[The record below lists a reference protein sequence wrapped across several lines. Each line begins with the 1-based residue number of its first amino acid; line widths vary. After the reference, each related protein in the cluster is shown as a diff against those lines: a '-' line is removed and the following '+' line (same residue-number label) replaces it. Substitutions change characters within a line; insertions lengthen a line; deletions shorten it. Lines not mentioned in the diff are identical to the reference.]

1 MEPPP
6 LVIVTSSKSLSTKRA
21 LKAIEAFLEDNEAA
35 KLDTSDSAISRNRIS
50 AIPEHIVL
58 SLQKVKTLIKEKI
71 ALSSSSAVKHEF
83 TDVKKS
89 KRSFSD
95 RESIEAALDVIIKV
109 EKENHQQSKKLK
121 KSAEGEK
128 NLSEKKKKSRI

>member
-6 LVIVTSSKSLSTKRA
+6 LVIVTSSKSLSTRRA
-21 LKAIEAFLEDNEAA
+21 LKAIEAFLEANEAA
-35 KLDTSDSAISRNRIS
+35 KLDTSDSAVSRNRIS

-58 SLQKVKTLIKEKI
+58 SLNKVKTLIKEKI
-71 ALSSSSAVKHEF
+71 VLSSSSAVKDEF
-83 TDVKKS
+83 ADVKKS
-89 KRSFSD
+89 KRSFSE
-95 RESIEAALDVIIKV
+95 RETIEPAPVVVIKV
-109 EKENHQQSKKLK
+109 EKEDQQQSKKLK

>member
-6 LVIVTSSKSLSTKRA
+6 LVIVTSSKSLSTRRA
-21 LKAIEAFLEDNEAA
+21 LKAIEAFLEANEAA
-35 KLDTSDSAISRNRIS
+35 KLDTSDSAVSRNRIS

-58 SLQKVKTLIKEKI
+58 SLNKVKTLIKEKI
-71 ALSSSSAVKHEF
+71 VLSSSSAVKDEF
-83 TDVKKS
+83 ADVKKS
-89 KRSFSD
+89 KRSFSE
-95 RESIEAALDVIIKV
+95 RETLEPAPVVIIKV
-109 EKENHQQSKKLK
+109 EKEDQQQSKKLK

>member
-6 LVIVTSSKSLSTKRA
+6 LVIVTSSKSLSTRRA
-21 LKAIEAFLEDNEAA
+21 LKAIEAFLEANEAA

-58 SLQKVKTLIKEKI
+58 SLHKVKTLIKEKI
-71 ALSSSSAVKHEF
+71 VLSSSSAVKDEF
-83 TDVKKS
+83 ADSKNG

-95 RESIEAALDVIIKV
+95 LEKFEATPDVLIKV
-109 EKENHQQSKKLK
+109 EKEDHQQSKKLK

>member
-6 LVIVTSSKSLSTKRA
+6 LVIVTSSKSLSTRRA
-21 LKAIEAFLEDNEAA
+21 LKAIEAFLEANEAA
-35 KLDTSDSAISRNRIS
+35 KLETSDSAVSRNRIS

-58 SLQKVKTLIKEKI
+58 SLNKVKTLIKEKI
-71 ALSSSSAVKHEF
+71 VLSSSSAVKDEF
-83 TDVKKS
+83 ADVKKS
-89 KRSFSD
+89 KRSFSE
-95 RESIEAALDVIIKV
+95 RETIEPAPVVVIKV
-109 EKENHQQSKKLK
+109 EKEDHQQSKKLK

>member
-1 MEPPP
+1 MEPKP
-6 LVIVTSSKSLSTKRA
+6 LVIVTSSKSLSTRRA
-21 LKAIEAFLEDNEAA
+21 LKAIEAFLEANEVA

-50 AIPEHIVL
+50 AVPEHIVL
-58 SLQKVKTLIKEKI
+58 SLHKVKTLIKEKI

-83 TDVKKS
+83 SDVNKS

-95 RESIEAALDVIIKV
+95 RENIEAVPDVVIKV
-109 EKENHQQSKKLK
+109 EKEDHQLSKKLK